1 MICTAPI
8 TCSLSPPRFLPPSL
22 SLQVLC
28 WGVRDMKRFQLL
40 PVTSP
45 LVEVECGGT
54 VVRSEHIKDAKKNP
68 NFPKPVVSF
77 EVVGLATCTCAVF
90 SWWVWLV
97 NNVHM
102 IFRNKGGVG
111 VTYIYKYSIVQYF
124 SLIIQTVS
132 STCLKRSCTVH
143 PSTSRFLTRG
153 RLVACR
159 WLGHTLSNPSK
170 TSS

>member
-1 MICTAPI
+1 MHIVVVCYSNTIMICTAPI
-8 TCSLSPPRFLPPSL
+8 TYSLSPPSL

-77 EVVGLATCTCAVF
+77 EVVGLATCTCAIF
-90 SWWVWLV
+90 SLWVWLV
-97 NNVHM
+97 NNVH
-102 IFRNKGGVG
+102 NKGGVG
-111 VTYIYKYSIVQYF
+111 VT
-124 SLIIQTVS
+124 L
-132 STCLKRSCTVH
+132 
-143 PSTSRFLTRG
+143 STST
-153 RLVACR
+153 V
-159 WLGHTLSNPSK
+159 
-170 TSS
+170 